1 MIRATITVHG
11 RVQGVGYRAN
21 ARRIANQYGLRG
33 YARNLPD
40 GSVEIV
46 AEGDPAQ
53 IDKLVSWCSHGP
65 TMSHVTKLNVEN
77 SEATGEYR
85 DFMIRR

>member
-11 RVQGVGYRAN
+11 RVQGVSYRAN
-21 ARRIANQYGLRG
+21 ARRKAAQYGLRG
-33 YARNLPD
+33 YVANLPD

-53 IDKLVSWCSHGP
+53 IDNLVAWCSHGP
-65 TMSHVTKLNVEN
+65 TAAIVTSLDVERT
-77 SEATGEYR
+77 EPTHEFR
-85 DFMIRR
+85 DFQIRR